1 MCTYKYLQLNKYPQI
16 VVTTQVHVEQQP
28 QVAQREV
35 FPPSTSPSSCSP
47 ASSRR
52 IDDVNDDD
60 DLARE
65 NETIDRLLL
74 EANADLV
81 SPFYLQVKEG
91 SIRNT

>member
-1 MCTYKYLQLNKYPQI
+1 M
-16 VVTTQVHVEQQP
+16 TTQVRLEQRP

-35 FPPSTSPSSCSP
+35 FPPSSSPSLCSP

-52 IDDVNDDD
+52 IDDVDDD

-81 SPFYLQVKEG
+81 RFKPTFRS
-91 SIRNT
+91 